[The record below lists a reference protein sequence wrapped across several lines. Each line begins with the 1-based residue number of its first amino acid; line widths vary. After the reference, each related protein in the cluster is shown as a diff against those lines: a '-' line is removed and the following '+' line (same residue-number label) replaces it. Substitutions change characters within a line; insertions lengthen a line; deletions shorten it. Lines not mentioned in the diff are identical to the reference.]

1 MGIGA
6 LRRRYNAPAVAEKT
20 APKVVEKPKVEEVVV
35 DEQVVEEKPKA
46 APKTAK

>member
-6 LRRRYNAPAVAEKT
+6 LRRHYKNPAVVEA
-20 APKVVEKPKVEEVVV
+20 APKVVEKPKADAVVV
-35 DEQVVEEKPKA
+35 DAVVEEKPKA